1 MGLID
6 NIREGARR
14 FLGIDDYED
23 KPRIDVI
30 ERNRNY
36 RAGKQKKMLKVKGFD
51 DNVTIN
57 ISGLIVDRWVSWLF
71 GHGVDFDLPGEEDS
85 EQQTYI
91 DAVWAANH
99 KEILLH
105 KLGTNGSEAGN
116 AYVKIIP
123 DGLGAGIARLVALDP
138 KFIKLETQEDDYE
151 NVIQYTI
158 SYGDEDDKVR
168 TTEISKLDPDNKWH
182 VYKIT
187 KQRGQSEV
195 TEELKWGYDFPPIAW
210 CQNLP
215 SIDSCYGIPD
225 IDDNTRAMQ
234 DSVNFIASNINK
246 IIRLHGHPQMLGNN
260 ISNLKT
266 LEWGPDKFIDAG
278 SNGTVASVEM
288 QSDLSASQNFLQFFI
303 KQLYATTRTVD
314 LDSLADKLGQLT
326 NFGLHVLFQ
335 DTLTKL
341 ETKRRLYG
349 EMLVEINRRLL
360 IIAGKGEDAGEI
372 YWHDVIPESDVEEV
386 AALKADLEM
395 QIVSK
400 ETVAMKRGYDYAAEQ
415 EKIAADKT
423 NESNIGAALLTA
435 FNRNQ
440 GGNL

>member
-158 SYGDEDDKVR
+158 SYVDEDDKVR

-195 TEELKWGYDFPPIAW
+195 TEELKLGYDFPPIA
-210 CQNLP
+210 
-215 SIDSCYGIPD
+215 
-225 IDDNTRAMQ
+225 
-234 DSVNFIASNINK
+234 
-246 IIRLHGHPQMLGNN
+246 
-260 ISNLKT
+260 
-266 LEWGPDKFIDAG
+266 
-278 SNGTVASVEM
+278 
-288 QSDLSASQNFLQFFI
+288 
-303 KQLYATTRTVD
+303 
-314 LDSLADKLGQLT
+314 
-326 NFGLHVLFQ
+326 
-335 DTLTKL
+335 
-341 ETKRRLYG
+341 
-349 EMLVEINRRLL
+349 
-360 IIAGKGEDAGEI
+360 
-372 YWHDVIPESDVEEV
+372 
-386 AALKADLEM
+386 
-395 QIVSK
+395 
-400 ETVAMKRGYDYAAEQ
+400 
-415 EKIAADKT
+415 
-423 NESNIGAALLTA
+423 
-435 FNRNQ
+435 
-440 GGNL
+440 